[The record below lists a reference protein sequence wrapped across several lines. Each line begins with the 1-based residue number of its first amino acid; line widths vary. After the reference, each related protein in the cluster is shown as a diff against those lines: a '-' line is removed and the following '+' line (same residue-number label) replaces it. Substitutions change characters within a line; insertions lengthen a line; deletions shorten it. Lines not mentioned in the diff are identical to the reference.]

1 MIAARCLKLGTFVV
15 KFSSPDMGQI
25 LNEEN

>member
-15 KFSSPDMGQI
+15 KFSSPGMGHI
-25 LNEEN
+25 LNEAN